1 MPMYMT
7 YNNNEH
13 FVAFRP
19 SEPAPEHSE
28 TLTQYSTFIVLKFLP
43 SQASQSTS
51 RA

>member
-28 TLTQYSTFIVLKFLP
+28 SLTQYSTFIVLKFLP
-43 SQASQSTS
+43 SQSSQSTS